1 MMTNIQESYIKRASF
16 QQQMAQLINESGLT
30 LFELYTILTGYTTE
44 VAQILQNEERQAI
57 QMYNQ
62 ELAAQPQTKT
72 EEVEVEEETEVE
84 TEEAEV
90 ETETETEE
98 TVSEA

>member
-62 ELAAQPQTKT
+62 ELAAQPQTQTET
-72 EEVEVEEETEVE
+72 EEVE
-84 TEEAEV
+84 EEAEV
-90 ETETETEE
+90 ETETEE

>member
-1 MMTNIQESYIKRASF
+1 MTNIQESYIKRASF

-62 ELAAQPQTKT
+62 ELAAQPQTET
-72 EEVEVEEETEVE
+72 EEVEEETEVE
-84 TEEAEV
+84 TETAEV
-90 ETETETEE
+90 ETETEE

>member
-30 LFELYTILTGYTTE
+30 PFELYTILTGYTTE

-57 QMYNQ
+57 QTYNQ
-62 ELAAQPQTKT
+62 ELAAQPQS
-72 EEVEVEEETEVE
+72 
-84 TEEAEV
+84 
-90 ETETETEE
+90 ETETEE
-98 TVSEA
+98 VEEESENVDEEIVEEEVTE

>member
-30 LFELYTILTGYTTE
+30 PFELHTILTGYTTE

-62 ELAAQPQTKT
+62 ELAAQPQNET
-72 EEVEVEEETEVE
+72 EEVEEEVE
-84 TEEAEV
+84 TETAEV
-90 ETETETEE
+90 ETETEE

>member
-30 LFELYTILTGYTTE
+30 PFELYTILTGYTTE

-57 QMYNQ
+57 QTYNQ
-62 ELAAQPQTKT
+62 ELAAQPQS
-72 EEVEVEEETEVE
+72 
-84 TEEAEV
+84 
-90 ETETETEE
+90 ETETEE
-98 TVSEA
+98 VEEESENVDEAIVEEGVIE

>member
-30 LFELYTILTGYTTE
+30 PFELHTILTGYTTE

-57 QMYNQ
+57 QTYNQ
-62 ELAAQPQTKT
+62 ELATQPQS
-72 EEVEVEEETEVE
+72 
-84 TEEAEV
+84 
-90 ETETETEE
+90 ETETEE
-98 TVSEA
+98 VEEELENVDEEIVEEEVIE

>member
-1 MMTNIQESYIKRASF
+1 MMTTIQESYVKRASF

-30 LFELYTILTGYTTE
+30 PFELHTILTGYITE

-72 EEVEVEEETEVE
+72 EEVEVEEETEIE
-84 TEEAEV
+84 TETAEV
-90 ETETETEE
+90 ETETEE

>member
-30 LFELYTILTGYTTE
+30 PFELHAILTGYTTE

-62 ELAAQPQTKT
+62 ELAAQPQSET
-72 EEVEVEEETEVE
+72 EE
-84 TEEAEV
+84 EEAEV
-90 ETETETEE
+90 ETETAEVETETEE

>member
-30 LFELYTILTGYTTE
+30 HLELYTIWTGYTTE
-44 VAQILQNEERQAI
+44 VAQILQKEERQAI
-57 QMYNQ
+57 QTYNQ
-62 ELAAQPQTKT
+62 ELAAQSQSET
-72 EEVEVEEETEVE
+72 EEVE
-84 TEEAEV
+84 EEAEV
-90 ETETETEE
+90 ETETAEVETETEE

>member
-30 LFELYTILTGYTTE
+30 PFELHTILTGYTTE

-57 QMYNQ
+57 QTYNQ
-62 ELAAQPQTKT
+62 ELAAQSQSET
-72 EEVEVEEETEVE
+72 EEVE
-84 TEEAEV
+84 EEAEV
-90 ETETETEE
+90 ETETEE

>member
-30 LFELYTILTGYTTE
+30 PFELHTILTGYTTE

-57 QMYNQ
+57 QTYNQ
-62 ELAAQPQTKT
+62 ELAAQPQS
-72 EEVEVEEETEVE
+72 
-84 TEEAEV
+84 
-90 ETETETEE
+90 ETETEE
-98 TVSEA
+98 VEEESENVDEEIVEEEVTE

>member
-62 ELAAQPQTKT
+62 ELAAQPQSET
-72 EEVEVEEETEVE
+72 EEVKEESENVDEDIVEEEVTE
-84 TEEAEV
+84 
-90 ETETETEE
+90 
-98 TVSEA
+98 

>member
-30 LFELYTILTGYTTE
+30 PFELHTILTGYITE

-72 EEVEVEEETEVE
+72 EEVEEETEVE

>member
-30 LFELYTILTGYTTE
+30 PFELHTILTGYITE

-62 ELAAQPQTKT
+62 ELAAQPQTET
-72 EEVEVEEETEVE
+72 EEVE
-84 TEEAEV
+84 EEAEV
-90 ETETETEE
+90 ETETAEVETETEE

>member
-62 ELAAQPQTKT
+62 ELAAQPQTET
-72 EEVEVEEETEVE
+72 EEVEEETEVE
-84 TEEAEV
+84 TETAEV
-90 ETETETEE
+90 ETETEE

>member
-30 LFELYTILTGYTTE
+30 PFELHTILTGYTTE

-62 ELAAQPQTKT
+62 ELAAQPQTET
-72 EEVEVEEETEVE
+72 EEVEETAEVE
-84 TEEAEV
+84 TETAEV
-90 ETETETEE
+90 ETETEE

>member
-57 QMYNQ
+57 QAYNQ
-62 ELAAQPQTKT
+62 ELAAQPQSET
-72 EEVEVEEETEVE
+72 EEVEEESENVDEKIVEEEVTE
-84 TEEAEV
+84 
-90 ETETETEE
+90 
-98 TVSEA
+98 

>member
-30 LFELYTILTGYTTE
+30 PFELHTILTGYTTE

-57 QMYNQ
+57 QTYNQ
-62 ELAAQPQTKT
+62 ELAAQPQSET
-72 EEVEVEEETEVE
+72 EEVEKESENVDEEVVEEEVTE
-84 TEEAEV
+84 
-90 ETETETEE
+90 
-98 TVSEA
+98 

>member
-30 LFELYTILTGYTTE
+30 PFELHTILTGYITE

-57 QMYNQ
+57 QTYNQ
-62 ELAAQPQTKT
+62 ELAAQPQS
-72 EEVEVEEETEVE
+72 
-84 TEEAEV
+84 
-90 ETETETEE
+90 ETETEE
-98 TVSEA
+98 VEEESENVDEEIVEEEVIE

>member
-30 LFELYTILTGYTTE
+30 PFELHTILTGYTTE

-57 QMYNQ
+57 QTYNQ
-62 ELAAQPQTKT
+62 ELAAQPQS
-72 EEVEVEEETEVE
+72 
-84 TEEAEV
+84 
-90 ETETETEE
+90 ETETEE
-98 TVSEA
+98 VEEESENVDEEIVEEEVIE

>member
-30 LFELYTILTGYTTE
+30 PFELHAILTGYITE

-57 QMYNQ
+57 QTYNQ
-62 ELAAQPQTKT
+62 ELAAQPQS
-72 EEVEVEEETEVE
+72 
-84 TEEAEV
+84 
-90 ETETETEE
+90 ETETEE
-98 TVSEA
+98 VEEESENVDEAIVEEEVIE

>member
-30 LFELYTILTGYTTE
+30 PFELHTILTGYITE

-57 QMYNQ
+57 QTYNQ
-62 ELAAQPQTKT
+62 ELAAQPQS
-72 EEVEVEEETEVE
+72 
-84 TEEAEV
+84 

-98 TVSEA
+98 VEEKSENVDEEIVEEEVIE

>member
-30 LFELYTILTGYTTE
+30 PFELHTILTGYTTE

-62 ELAAQPQTKT
+62 ELAAQPQTET
-72 EEVEVEEETEVE
+72 EEVEEETEVE
-84 TEEAEV
+84 TETAEV
-90 ETETETEE
+90 ETETEE

>member
-30 LFELYTILTGYTTE
+30 PFELHAILTGYTTE

-57 QMYNQ
+57 QTYNQ
-62 ELAAQPQTKT
+62 ELAAQPQSET
-72 EEVEVEEETEVE
+72 EEVEKESENVDEEVVEEEVTE
-84 TEEAEV
+84 
-90 ETETETEE
+90 
-98 TVSEA
+98 

>member
-30 LFELYTILTGYTTE
+30 PFELHTILTGYTTE

-57 QMYNQ
+57 QAYNQ
-62 ELAAQPQTKT
+62 ELAAQPQSET
-72 EEVEVEEETEVE
+72 EEVEKESENVDEEVVEEEVTE
-84 TEEAEV
+84 
-90 ETETETEE
+90 
-98 TVSEA
+98 

>member
-30 LFELYTILTGYTTE
+30 PFELYTILTGYTTE

-57 QMYNQ
+57 QTYNQ
-62 ELAAQPQTKT
+62 ELAAAQPQSET
-72 EEVEVEEETEVE
+72 EEVEEESENVDEEIVEEKVTE
-84 TEEAEV
+84 
-90 ETETETEE
+90 
-98 TVSEA
+98 

>member
-62 ELAAQPQTKT
+62 ELAAQPQS
-72 EEVEVEEETEVE
+72 
-84 TEEAEV
+84 
-90 ETETETEE
+90 ETETEE
-98 TVSEA
+98 VEEESENVDEEIVEEEVIE

>member
-1 MMTNIQESYIKRASF
+1 MTNIQESYIKRASF

-30 LFELYTILTGYTTE
+30 PFELHTILTGYTTE

-62 ELAAQPQTKT
+62 ELAAQPQTET
-72 EEVEVEEETEVE
+72 EEVEET
-84 TEEAEV
+84 AEV
-90 ETETETEE
+90 ETETEE

>member
-1 MMTNIQESYIKRASF
+1 MTNIQESYIKRASF

-57 QMYNQ
+57 QAYNQ
-62 ELAAQPQTKT
+62 ELAAQPQSET
-72 EEVEVEEETEVE
+72 EEVEEESENVDEKIVEEEVTE
-84 TEEAEV
+84 
-90 ETETETEE
+90 
-98 TVSEA
+98 

>member
-30 LFELYTILTGYTTE
+30 PFELHTILTGYITE

-62 ELAAQPQTKT
+62 ELAAQPQSET
-72 EEVEVEEETEVE
+72 EEVE
-84 TEEAEV
+84 EEAEV
-90 ETETETEE
+90 ETETEE